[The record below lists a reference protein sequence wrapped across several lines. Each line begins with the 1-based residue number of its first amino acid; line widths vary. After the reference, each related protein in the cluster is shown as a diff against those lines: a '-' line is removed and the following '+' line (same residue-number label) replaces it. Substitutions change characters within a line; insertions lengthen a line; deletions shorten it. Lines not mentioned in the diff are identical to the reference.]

1 MSRDD
6 INWAVN
12 YSCHV
17 LTVQETASFDK
28 WLRKPPDRRAAARI
42 ASRVQ
47 RLEHGHY
54 GDVKYL
60 ADTSLGELRLD

>member
-1 MSRDD
+1 MSRVD
-6 INWAVN
+6 INWTVN

-54 GDVKYL
+54 GGVKYL
-60 ADTSLGELRLD
+60 ADTSLGELCLD